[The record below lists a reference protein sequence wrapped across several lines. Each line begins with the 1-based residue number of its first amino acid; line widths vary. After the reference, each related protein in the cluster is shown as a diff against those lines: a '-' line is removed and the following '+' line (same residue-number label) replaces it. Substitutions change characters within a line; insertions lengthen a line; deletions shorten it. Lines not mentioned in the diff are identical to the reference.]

1 MIAHCVRVVTFVPR
15 MQRMHSGLRART
27 RVSTRRAS
35 SRLCPCTRRLT
46 QRANSP
52 PHQRKMTPR
61 SLLSR
66 SRDGG
71 AQLKTG
77 FNVWQSIDPL
87 WMGWR
92 FGREN
97 EFSVLTCPNVRLWS
111 VFGSCCR
118 GGSKLWS
125 VFDSCAPTT
134 SLWTDSPGGCN
145 FLGQCVLVP
154 QSRGSLVIC
163 PRPLQRGLC
172 SYA

>member
-35 SRLCPCTRRLT
+35 SRLCPCTRWLT

-52 PHQRKMTPR
+52 PHQRKMTPH

-97 EFSVLTCPNVRLWS
+97 EFSGLTGPNVCLWS
-111 VFGSCCR
+111 VFDSCCR
-118 GGSKLWS
+118 GGLKLWS
-125 VFDSCAPTT
+125 VFDSCCTHSQFVDRLARRLQF
-134 SLWTDSPGGCN
+134 SEY
-145 FLGQCVLVP
+145 VR
-154 QSRGSLVIC
+154 SRSTNSVEFGYLT
-163 PRPLQRGLC
+163 PPLQHGSC